1 MTDLA
6 TGPGLAAG
14 TALLSAAGDGAD
26 RHLSDLLATA
36 ANGAPACYLADPGA
50 ARTARDAGND
60 PVLYTAHRDI
70 LPPTRAL
77 GADWFADLCVYR
89 PGRLPGGELNRS
101 IGHWN
106 TPAQLEVFEVLS
118 GRVLMITA
126 WHDPSGTPVLNW
138 QACGPG
144 DLVAVPFGAWH
155 QTSLLDGPATVFNIY
170 TDLPGTEQHHTSRH
184 AAQHAEIK
192 YRSSAP
198 VEITAIRAGTGFTL
212 TGSRRGRN
220 RWGRGVRA
228 VEPAWLRK
236 AVGPDGLVAL
246 HTSACADQL
255 SGLVNAARAQLP
267 QPQPRLEGDRT

>member
-6 TGPGLAAG
+6 TGPASTVGPV
-14 TALLSAAGDGAD
+14 LLDTAGDGVD
-26 RHLSDLLATA
+26 RHLSDLLATRA
-36 ANGAPACYLADPGA
+36 DGTPTCYLADHGA
-50 ARTARDAGND
+50 ARAACDTGAD
-60 PVLYTAHRDI
+60 PVLYAAHRDI

-77 GADWFADLCVYR
+77 GAEWFADLCAYR

-126 WHDPSGTPVLNW
+126 WRDSSGTPVLNW
-138 QACGPG
+138 QACEPG

-155 QTSLLDGPATVFNIY
+155 QTSVLDGPAVVFNIY
-170 TDLPGTEQHHTSRH
+170 TDLPGTEQQHTSRH

-198 VEITAIRAGTGFTL
+198 VEITAIRAEAGFTL
-212 TGSRRGRN
+212 TGSRRGRDH
-220 RWGRGVRA
+220 WGRGVQA
-228 VEPAWLRK
+228 VEPAWLRE
-236 AVGPDGLVAL
+236 AVGPGGLVAL
-246 HTSACADQL
+246 HTSASADHL
-255 SGLVNAARAQLP
+255 ARLVDAARAHLP
-267 QPQPRLEGDRT
+267 QAQPQPTGERP